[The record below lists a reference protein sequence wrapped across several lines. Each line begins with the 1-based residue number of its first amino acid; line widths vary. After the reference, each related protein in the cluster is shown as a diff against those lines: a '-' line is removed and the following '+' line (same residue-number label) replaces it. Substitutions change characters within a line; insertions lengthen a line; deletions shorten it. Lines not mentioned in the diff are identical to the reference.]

1 MGEKCHGIPP
11 FVIEPDFLIFILF
24 HLKSILLY
32 WFHVT
37 NNSTNVKRLAVSII
51 YLHKTQI
58 RLISLNTW
66 SVLQSEMFRQQLI
79 PTLVALILTTLIF
92 PHNQYFSWNSFLEQ
106 SITKGLVP
114 FPCSITWIP
123 GSRHFGCF
131 EVIITWVMGK

>member
-1 MGEKCHGIPP
+1 MGEICHGIPP
-11 FVIEPDFLIFILF
+11 FAIEPDLLIFILF

-32 WFHVT
+32 WFHLT
-37 NNSTNVKRLAVSII
+37 NNRTNVKRLVVSIL

-58 RLISLNTW
+58 RLISLNTL

-123 GSRHFGCF
+123 QSRHFGYF
-131 EVIITWVMGK
+131 EVIITWVVGK